1 MNTTAPTPRFSEQ
14 TSGRFTMALIF
25 AVCLCFAAVTAYVF
39 YNQKP
44 PVAAGSITRLAEYP
58 IHSEMKQ
65 SGTREQGVGGGVE
78 ASDEVLVLAEVDLR
92 NTSKGPLFLYSE
104 EGTLTSTEG
113 EQKQALAA
121 SASEIRQAFAI
132 WKQLGKLTLPI
143 IPREA
148 TLTPGQTMHGLML
161 FAYPIKQEEWDVR
174 RSFDATLLFRWQR
187 PLLLEEP
194 KPSGL

>member
-1 MNTTAPTPRFSEQ
+1 MNTTVPTPRFSVQ
-14 TSGRFTMALIF
+14 TSGRFMMALIF
-25 AVCLCFAAVTAYVF
+25 AVCLSFSAVTAYVF

-44 PVAAGSITRLAEYP
+44 PVASGSITALSEYP
-58 IHSEMKQ
+58 IHSEIKL

-104 EGTLTSTEG
+104 EGTLTSPEG

-121 SASEIRQAFAI
+121 GASEVRQAFAL
-132 WKQLGKLTLPI
+132 WKQLGKLTLPV

-148 TLTPGQTMHGLML
+148 TLAPGQAMHGVML
-161 FAYPIKQEEWDVR
+161 FAFPIKQEEWDAR
-174 RSFDATLLFRWQR
+174 RSFDATMMFRWQR
-187 PLLLEEP
+187 PLLLEQP
-194 KPSGL
+194 KPPGV